1 MNTLYHSSF
10 ASIEG
15 GMVHYKNHIG
25 QDDFRKKVEN
35 GIGKKISN
43 YKNIGFKIKERTD
56 SFYETFVAMCFT
68 FYI

>member
-1 MNTLYHSSF
+1 MLYEINVYEYSDMYHSSF

-35 GIGKKISN
+35 GIIH
-43 YKNIGFKIKERTD
+43 
-56 SFYETFVAMCFT
+56 
-68 FYI
+68 